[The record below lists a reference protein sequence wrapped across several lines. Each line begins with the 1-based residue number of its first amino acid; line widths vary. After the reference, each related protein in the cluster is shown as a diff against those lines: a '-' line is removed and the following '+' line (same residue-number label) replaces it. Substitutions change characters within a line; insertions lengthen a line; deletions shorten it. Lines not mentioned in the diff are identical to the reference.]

1 MFYTRKCALE
11 LLTQG
16 KIIKRHWGALK
27 KVEIYNATKYIWL
40 VELILCEFTR
50 RFEELFLSLP
60 WLCVLTALSQ
70 GIKDKQHE

>member
-1 MFYTRKCALE
+1 MFYTRKCASE

-40 VELILCEFTR
+40 VELILCVFAR
-50 RFEELFLSLP
+50 RFKELFFKF
-60 WLCVLTALSQ
+60 ALASSFSRVVSQ
-70 GIKDKQHE
+70 RT